1 MNRELASSVLE
12 RLFDLRV
19 AQIKHYSIVFAAS
32 PQSMHH

>member
-1 MNRELASSVLE
+1 MGSVLASIVLD

-19 AQIKHYSIVFAAS
+19 AQIKHYTIVFAAS